1 MPNWTTNIVA
11 MRAEDMDKVLNAE
24 GNFDFNLI
32 RPMPESL
39 NICEG
44 SDADAAVKA
53 AEARRRGDREA
64 FDAAVAEARLPWR
77 KPPFA
82 TGMTFMECE
91 TPDQL
96 ADVGEVYIGN
106 VEKYGARSWYD
117 WCCDNWNTK
126 WNACET
132 HVEEHGPYKAA
143 EFLTAWACPSLEMLK
158 ELAVRNGSPVWIEWA
173 DEDFDGVKC
182 ALLSPSGKGYGFGGQ
197 LAMSLHAVTVSDGD
211 GEEWESFTNGEISE
225 EKIAQCL
232 GLARVLE
239 RKTA

>member
-1 MPNWTTNIVA
+1 MPNLTTNIVA

-39 NICEG
+39 NIYEG
-44 SDADAAVKA
+44 SGAGAAVKA

-64 FDAAVAEARLPWR
+64 FDAAVEEARLPWR

>member
-24 GNFDFNLI
+24 GSFDFNLI

-53 AEARRRGDREA
+53 AEARRRKDREA

-77 KPPFA
+77 KPPFD
-82 TGMTFMECE
+82 TGAAFMECE

-96 ADVGEVYIGN
+96 ADIGEVYIGN
-106 VEKYGARSWYD
+106 VEKHGARSWYD
-117 WCCDNWNTK
+117 WCYDNWNTK

-132 HVEEHGPYKAA
+132 YVVDRGPYKVAA
-143 EFLTAWACPSLEMLK
+143 FQTAWACPSLEMLK

-211 GEEWESFTNGEISE
+211 GEEWEDFELGAVSETEIARRLE
-225 EKIAQCL
+225 
-232 GLARVLE
+232 LARVLE

>member
-1 MPNWTTNIVA
+1 MPNWTTSIVA
-11 MRAEDMDKVLNAE
+11 MRAVDMDKVLNAE
-24 GNFDFNLI
+24 GSFDFNLI

-53 AEARRRGDREA
+53 AEARRRKDREA

-82 TGMTFMECE
+82 TNMTFMECE

-117 WCCDNWNTK
+117 WCYDNWNTK

-132 HVEEHGPYKAA
+132 YVVDRGPYKVAA
-143 EFLTAWACPSLEMLK
+143 FQTAWACPSLEMLK

-211 GEEWESFTNGEISE
+211 GEEWEDFELGAVSETEIARRLE
-225 EKIAQCL
+225 
-232 GLARVLE
+232 LARVLE
-239 RKTA
+239 HKTA

>member
-24 GNFDFNLI
+24 GSFDFNLI

-64 FDAAVAEARLPWR
+64 FDAAVAEAHLPWR

-82 TGMTFMECE
+82 TDMTFMECE

-96 ADVGEVYIGN
+96 ANVGEVYIGN

-132 HVEEHGPYKAA
+132 YVVDRGPYKVAA
-143 EFLTAWACPSLEMLK
+143 FQTAWACPSLEMLK

-173 DEDFDGVKC
+173 DEDFDGVHC
-182 ALLSPSGKGYGFGGQ
+182 ALLSPNGKGYGFDGQ
-197 LAMSLHAVTVSDGD
+197 LAMSLHTVTVSDGD
-211 GEEWESFTNGEISE
+211 GEEWEDFELGAVSETEI
-225 EKIAQCL
+225 ARRL